1 MQNVFVLAEHKSQS
15 FEPITYELIKAA
27 RSVGNKVSLLV
38 LGKSNNIPNIVEIS
52 RLVNHIYILLNM
64 IC

>member
-1 MQNVFVLAEHKSQS
+1 MENVFVLAEHKSQS

-38 LGKSNNIPNIVEIS
+38 
-52 RLVNHIYILLNM
+52 
-64 IC
+64 